1 MTNPVLGYFSYN
13 LFVRLPQCQPNP
25 DHVAGN
31 KTKKKASVEDLNAD
45 EDRQMGN
52 CLLHVILEINVDG
65 DLRQ

>member
-1 MTNPVLGYFSYN
+1 MTNPVQET
-13 LFVRLPQCQPNP
+13 RL
-25 DHVAGN
+25 
-31 KTKKKASVEDLNAD
+31 KKASVEDLNAD